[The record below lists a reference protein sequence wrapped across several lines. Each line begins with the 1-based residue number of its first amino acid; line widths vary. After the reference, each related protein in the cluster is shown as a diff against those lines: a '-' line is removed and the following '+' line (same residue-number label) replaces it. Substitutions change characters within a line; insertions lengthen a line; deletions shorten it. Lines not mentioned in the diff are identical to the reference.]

1 MMCYFIGAFAAYME
15 LNGQPTPVGVCVY
28 ECTEKKIIYR
38 YVPYGMACPS
48 KQKLTMAFESKASD
62 PLMGSSTTQ
71 TKSENEDDAT
81 KLHLV
86 FSGKQ

>member
-1 MMCYFIGAFAAYME
+1 MMCYFIGAFAAYIE

-28 ECTEKKIIYR
+28 KCSEEKTIYR

-62 PLMGSSTTQ
+62 PLMGPSTTQ

-81 KLHLV
+81 KPHLL
-86 FSGKQ
+86 FSYKQ